1 MLKSYDDYYEEPA
14 LTLDENKIKF
24 SKNYNRKKISKGFVI
39 EERNDKLPLLF
50 YQKKG
55 IKVNNIILSFH
66 VLHWVCG
73 QFLGCTK
80 VLFLL
85 MRKEY

>member
-1 MLKSYDDYYEEPA
+1 
-14 LTLDENKIKF
+14 LDENKIKF

-39 EERNDKLPLLF
+39 EERNDKLPF
-50 YQKKG
+50 CCSIKKEESR
-55 IKVNNIILSFH
+55 VNNIILSFH

-80 VLFLL
+80 SFISSHE
-85 MRKEY
+85 KEY